1 MVNVTQWL
9 ALGMTLNQVKR
20 PLNKGQSFI
29 LVAIDFLYAT
39 SYRLS
44 IVFCSRT
51 HRLAT
56 IHNVIDD
63 DDDDGRLR

>member
-44 IVFCSRT
+44 IVTFALGRT
-51 HRLAT
+51 
-56 IHNVIDD
+56 V
-63 DDDDGRLR
+63 

>member
-1 MVNVTQWL
+1 
-9 ALGMTLNQVKR
+9 MTSKQRSRSV
-20 PLNKGQSFI
+20 I

-44 IVFCSRT
+44 MLFCSRT

-56 IHNVIDD
+56 IHNVTDD
-63 DDDDGRLR
+63 RQTQH